1 MEFFLKKYKIKEA
14 YFVDDIKENLKTAHE
29 FGLFTIWLTNQKENP
44 KFIDKKISQLSDLIT
59 D

>member
-1 MEFFLKKYKIKEA
+1 
-14 YFVDDIKENLKTAHE
+14 VDDIKENLKTAHE